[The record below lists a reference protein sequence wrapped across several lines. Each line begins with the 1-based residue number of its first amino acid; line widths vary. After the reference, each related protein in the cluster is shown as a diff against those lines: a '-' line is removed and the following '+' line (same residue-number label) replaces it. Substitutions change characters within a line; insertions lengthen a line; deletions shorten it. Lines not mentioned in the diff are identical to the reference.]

1 MHATCH
7 FWFAYD
13 FHQGTDVDILFGLD
27 MLRRYRAKID
37 LELNALVIQG
47 VNVPFL
53 GEADLP
59 AQARMQEEL
68 QQPPAAS
75 SLSGVPSAN
84 NPFPSNNPSSSRQQQ
99 LPEAPLFTGS
109 GQRLGG
115 TNTST
120 GNNPTTD
127 IDSAGISSFPD
138 AHIQQLVELGCS
150 RADAIHALEAAQGDV
165 EVSPSGCPFQQMLS

>member
-1 MHATCH
+1 
-7 FWFAYD
+7 
-13 FHQGTDVDILFGLD
+13 

-47 VNVPFL
+47 VSVPFL

-68 QQPPAAS
+68 QQPPTAS

-84 NPFPSNNPSSSRQQQ
+84 NPFPSTTPSSSRRQQQ
-99 LPEAPLFTGS
+99 PEPPLFTGS

-115 TNTST
+115 TNISS
-120 GNNPTTD
+120 GNNATTD
-127 IDSAGISSFPD
+127 TASADMSSFPD

-150 RADAIHALEAAQGDV
+150 RADAIHALEAAEGDV
-165 EVSPSGCPFQQMLS
+165 EVITSEIPLQQK